1 MAPAAPPD
9 LFLAVII
16 IVGGVLVFIF
26 VFLMLRRSTRLRGLD
41 PEMSAEAGPPS
52 QAKRLSHR
60 FSRRFSR
67 RFSHLHV
74 EHEHQRD
81 LSPRQ
86 RLSPKP
92 PSVELNPIVKEAGI
106 KTEKPMKKE
115 EHKDKNEIQ
124 RTPEEQ
130 GLNSIAA
137 AAHVVASI
145 KDIESHSDWS
155 GGTVTEDKSVANS
168 VNSVDYKKDDM

>member
-1 MAPAAPPD
+1 MAPTAPPD

-16 IVGGVLVFIF
+16 IVGGVLVFIL

-41 PEMSAEAGPPS
+41 PEIGAEPGTPS

-92 PSVELNPIVKEAGI
+92 PAVELNPVVKEIRA
-106 KTEKPMKKE
+106 KTDKPVV
-115 EHKDKNEIQ
+115 KDEQKGKNEIQ
-124 RTPEEQ
+124 RPHEEQ
-130 GLNSIAA
+130 GLKMIAA
-137 AAHVVASI
+137 SAHVLASI
-145 KDIESHSDWS
+145 KDIESQSNWS

-168 VNSVDYKKDDM
+168 MNLVDYKKDDM